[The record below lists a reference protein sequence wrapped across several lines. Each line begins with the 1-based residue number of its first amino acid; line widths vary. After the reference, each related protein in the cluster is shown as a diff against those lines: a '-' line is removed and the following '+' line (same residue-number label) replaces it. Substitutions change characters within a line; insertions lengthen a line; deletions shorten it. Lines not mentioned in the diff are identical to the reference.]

1 MRHLRY
7 IRLAV
12 ALIFVTG
19 PSVAPAHDPSAWGG
33 VFRSR
38 DDGASWLPADA
49 GLFIGGAMA
58 LAISPR
64 DPNHLLYATDTRLLR
79 SRNGGRDWSHDG
91 ADKLIGPTLSVAFD
105 QEGRGAVASSSAG
118 VFRTGD
124 GTTWEESK
132 APAGAAPA
140 RVIVAGAS
148 PGRFYLAGPRGLFKS
163 DDGGSIFVRMGDGI
177 LPDTI
182 PTGLSVI
189 ANASERILTI
199 VEGRLWISIDGG
211 ANWRQSRT
219 GLPESRLDAV
229 AANGTAQ
236 DPWWAFGADQLFV
249 SRDAGDSWQTVGK
262 PVPERGTSV
271 RGLAVSADGRAIV
284 LTTHRGVMRSAD
296 GGESWAVVE
305 GVLPTHLESG
315 PLVRDPHDR
324 ATLYAGFA
332 LTPYAEIF
340 RRAEQGNNL
349 LSQIDPISLAGGLA
363 FLLLLVIGGVWF
375 ARKLARRYH
384 ALPHNETP

>member
-1 MRHLRY
+1 MRYLR
-7 IRLAV
+7 LVA
-12 ALIFVTG
+12 ALIFLAG
-19 PSVAPAHDPSAWGG
+19 PSVAAAHDPSAWGG

-124 GTTWEESK
+124 GMKWEEST

-148 PGRFYLAGPRGLFKS
+148 PGRFHLAGPRGLFKS
-163 DDGGSIFVRMGDGI
+163 EDGGRTFIRMGDGV
-177 LPDTI
+177 LPDTV

-189 ANASERILTI
+189 ADAPERILTI
-199 VEGRLWISIDGG
+199 IEGKLWISADGG

-219 GLPESRLDAV
+219 GLPEGRLDAV
-229 AANGTAQ
+229 SANDQAQ
-236 DPWWAFGADQLFV
+236 GPWWAFGADQLFV
-249 SRDAGDSWQTVGK
+249 SRDTGDSWQTAGK
-262 PVPERGTSV
+262 PVPEHGTSV
-271 RGLAVSADGRAIV
+271 RGLAVGSDGRAIV

-349 LSQIDPISLAGGLA
+349 LSQIDPVSLAGGLA

>member
-1 MRHLRY
+1 MQAL
-7 IRLAV
+7 RLALTLITFV
-12 ALIFVTG
+12 GPAAAL
-19 PSVAPAHDPSAWGG
+19 AHDPSAWGG

-105 QEGRGAVASSSAG
+105 QEGLGAVASSSAG

-124 GTTWEESK
+124 GMKWEASS

-140 RVIVAGAS
+140 RVIVAGAAS
-148 PGRFYLAGPRGLFKS
+148 GRFYLAGPRGLFKS
-163 DDGGSIFVRMGDGI
+163 EDDGRTFTRMGDGI
-177 LPDTI
+177 LPDTV
-182 PTGLSVI
+182 PTGLGVI
-189 ANASERILTI
+189 ANAPERILA
-199 VEGRLWISIDGG
+199 VAESKLWISADGG

-219 GLPESRLDAV
+219 GLPEGRLDAV
-229 AANGTAQ
+229 AANGTSQ
-236 DPWWAFGADQLFV
+236 DPWWAFGADQLFA
-249 SRDAGDSWQTVGK
+249 SRDAGDSWHATGK